1 MQDVMSLKF
10 ELQDVDGKHTSEFI
24 VDDMES
30 WHELVIKFA
39 DFLSARYGYGMSD
52 NVLFVTDYPF
62 GRVKDQYLTP
72 NEVEMVLRN
81 RNRSEE
87 LFSSSDDPWG
97 DDE

>member
-10 ELQDVDGKHTSEFI
+10 ELEDVDGKHTSEFT

-30 WHELVIKFA
+30 WHTLVIKFTE
-39 DFLSARYGYGMSD
+39 FLSVRYGYPMSD
-52 NVLFVTDYPF
+52 NILFVTDYPF

-72 NEVEMVLRN
+72 NEVAMVLRN
-81 RNRSEE
+81 RQRNDALDS
-87 LFSSSDDPWG
+87 LWG